1 MILLWELIKNHPQ
14 VYLEECKYRVKKIQM
29 SRFINTELKSDS
41 ESSDS
46 DLDSEKIG
54 ARVDN
59 ELEKSGSDS
68 E

>member
-1 MILLWELIKNHPQ
+1 
-14 VYLEECKYRVKKIQM
+14 M

-46 DLDSEKIG
+46 DLDSEKIETK
-54 ARVDN
+54 VDN
-59 ELEKSGSDS
+59 ELMAKLEKSGSDFDS

>member
-1 MILLWELIKNHPQ
+1 
-14 VYLEECKYRVKKIQM
+14 M

-46 DLDSEKIG
+46 DSEKIE
-54 ARVDN
+54 AKTDD
-59 ELEKSGSDS
+59 ELESGSDS

>member
-1 MILLWELIKNHPQ
+1 MILLWESIKKNHPQ
-14 VYLEECKYRVKKIQM
+14 VYLEECNYRVKKIQT

-46 DLDSEKIG
+46 DLD
-54 ARVDN
+54 DN
-59 ELEKSGSDS
+59 ELMSKLEKSGSDS